1 MSITR
6 TQASSWLA
14 SINVKAIFRVI
25 RAGESWNDR
34 DDNERDELAFRVRYG
49 GWDAATRKH
58 RPPAYFTSFDEHP
71 RVYEPTPTGD
81 VSSAAGA
88 FQITARTWDDLR
100 RQFPWL
106 GPQFT
111 PFEQQL
117 AAALLIY
124 RRGALDDVIDGRLE
138 EAVAKCGREWA
149 SLPGSPLEDGGSKVA
164 WERVRAVWREWGGGV
179 PHIVEISPTDSPVP
193 APIEERSTQARPEDI
208 ARIEAAERAAA
219 VKVQPK
225 EASSMAPVA
234 FILPLLQG
242 LFQVFSP
249 LLQSKLSTALN
260 KETQD
265 KPMADTMAQQILAI
279 VQQVAAQAGVPL
291 ATDAAAGVGT
301 APKPAVPPA
310 NDLVAAADAIA
321 KVKASPALVAKAEA
335 EIEDW
340 LAKVSPMVDK
350 LAELERQAWAASEES
365 MDRAAARGASGNN
378 DDWMALALIGGMLA
392 MAGTLIL
399 FILGIAVAQVWQ
411 SGTPSTE
418 VWAAVTGLIG
428 SVFGIAGGV
437 FAYRFGTTRQ
447 STAKDITSAALAG
460 ELSRRT
466 AR

>member
-1 MSITR
+1 MVTR
-6 TQASSWLA
+6 MQASSWLA
-14 SINVKAIFRVI
+14 SINVKAFLRVV

-34 DDNERDELAFRVRYG
+34 DDIARDELAYRVRYG
-49 GWDAATRKH
+49 GWDAQTRKH
-58 RPPAYFTSFDEHP
+58 RPPAYFTSFDDHP

-88 FQITARTWDDLR
+88 FQITATTWDDLR

-106 GPQFT
+106 GPTFK
-111 PFEQQL
+111 PFDQEL
-117 AAALLIY
+117 ACALLIY

-179 PHIVEISPTDSPVP
+179 PHIAEISPTDAPVS
-193 APIEERSTQARPEDI
+193 APIEERSTQARPEDV
-208 ARIEAAERAAA
+208 ARILAAERAAA
-219 VKVQPK
+219 VSVQPK
-225 EASSMAPVA
+225 EAAVAAPLM

-365 MDRAAARGASGNN
+365 MDRAAARGASGGN

>member
-1 MSITR
+1 MAITR
-6 TQASSWLA
+6 EQASSWLTHQ
-14 SINVKAIFRVI
+14 NVRAFLRVI
-25 RAGESWNDR
+25 RGAGESWNDC
-34 DDNERDELAFRVRYG
+34 DDIERDEKAFRVRYG
-49 GWDAATRKH
+49 GWDAVTRKH
-58 RPPAYFTSFDEHP
+58 LPPAYFDRFDDHP
-71 RVYEPTPTGD
+71 RVYEPTPTGE

-106 GPQFT
+106 GPTFK
-111 PFEQQL
+111 PFEQLL

-124 RRGALDDVIDGRLE
+124 RRGALDDVLYGRLE
-138 EAVAKCGREWA
+138 EAVGKCNREWA
-149 SLPGSPLEDGGSKVA
+149 SLPGSPLEDGGSKA
-164 WERVRAVWREWGGGV
+164 SWERVRQVWREWGGGV
-179 PHIVEISPTDSPVP
+179 PHIVEIAPTDSPVP
-193 APIEERSTQARPEDI
+193 APIEERSTQARPEDVE
-208 ARIEAAERAAA
+208 RILAAERAA
-219 VKVQPK
+219 KPTTTK
-225 EASSMAPVA
+225 EGTVAAPLM

-249 LLQSKLSTALN
+249 LLQSKLSSALN

-340 LAKVSPMVDK
+340 LAKVSPLVDK
-350 LAELERQAWAASEES
+350 VAEFERAAWQASEES
-365 MDRAAARGASGNN
+365 MDRAAARGASGSN

-392 MAGTLIL
+392 MAGVLIL

>member
-1 MSITR
+1 MITR
-6 TQASSWLA
+6 TQALSWLA
-14 SINVKAIFRVI
+14 SINVNAFLRVV

-34 DDNERDELAFRVRYG
+34 DDIARDELAFRVRYG
-49 GWDAATRKH
+49 GWDKDTRKH
-58 RPPAYFTSFDEHP
+58 RPPAYFTSFDDHP

-88 FQITARTWDDLR
+88 FQITATTWDDLR

-106 GPQFT
+106 GPSFK
-111 PFEQQL
+111 PFEQLL
-117 AAALLIY
+117 AGALLIY

-179 PHIVEISPTDSPVP
+179 PSIVEITPDDAPVP
-193 APIEERSTQARPEDI
+193 APIEDRSTQARPEDV
-208 ARIEAAERAAA
+208 ARIEAAERAA
-219 VKVQPK
+219 VVRVQPK
-225 EASSMAPVA
+225 EATVAPAA
-234 FILPLLQG
+234 FLIPLLQG
-242 LFQVFSP
+242 LFQLFSP
-249 LLQSKLSTALN
+249 VLQGKLAGLFGKVTD
-260 KETQD
+260 D
-265 KPMADTMAQQILAI
+265 KPAADTMAQQMLALLR
-279 VQQVAAQAGVPL
+279 QVAEQNGVPL
-291 ATDAAAGVGT
+291 TPPPQPGVPALPAPSPIVEAAAIVE
-301 APKPAVPPA
+301 
-310 NDLVAAADAIA
+310 AI
-321 KVKASPALVAKAEA
+321 KTRPALVAKAEA
-335 EIEDW
+335 QVEDW

-350 LAELERQAWAASEES
+350 LAEIERAAWEASEAS
-365 MDRAAARGASGNN
+365 MDRAAARGGNN

-392 MAGTLIL
+392 MAGVLIL